1 MDTFTTRQRSEVMRR
16 VRAVDTG
23 PEMTVRRLV
32 HAMGFRY
39 RLHCRELPGKPDL
52 VFPRRKKII
61 FVHGCFWHSHSCR
74 AGRNRPVTHKSYW
87 MAKLERNR
95 LRDRA
100 NRARLKRAG
109 WDVLVVWECR
119 LKDTE
124 RLRGRLRRFLEG

>member
-1 MDTFTTRQRSEVMRR
+1 
-16 VRAVDTG
+16 
-23 PEMTVRRLV
+23 
-32 HAMGFRY
+32 
-39 RLHCRELPGKPDL
+39 
-52 VFPRRKKII
+52 
-61 FVHGCFWHSHSCR
+61 
-74 AGRNRPVTHKSYW
+74 